1 MTTLSPDSVLTAV
14 ISLSLSWLLF
24 PLENPENYLNYP
36 ESRGGFFNQRRA
48 QLIWPIWER
57 ERKSVILDINKVNI
71 K

>member
-36 ESRGGFFNQRRA
+36 ESRGGFLTKGEPSLSGQSGKGKENLLF
-48 QLIWPIWER
+48 
-57 ERKSVILDINKVNI
+57 
-71 K
+71 